1 MAKYSQTNR
10 TDFKTNKDEA
20 KNISFEEKDDLE
32 VRN

>member
-20 KNISFEEKDDLE
+20 KTLALRKRMI
-32 VRN
+32 